1 MPVAVHPAASLRR
14 ALPAARQPNR
24 SPPFDSSD
32 TRRVPIL
39 VRRYEARKPHQQA
52 DTARRP

>member
-32 TRRVPIL
+32 TRRVPVL